1 MLSGR
6 EIKRIGHGYTATNK
20 VSTYIGSCSNAF
32 PNECQTIPV
41 MLISI
46 WGHGR
51 SAKEKFEVY

>member
-6 EIKRIGHGYTATNK
+6 EIKKNGHGYTATNK
-20 VSTYIGSCSNAF
+20 VPMYLGSCSSVFAS
-32 PNECQTIPV
+32 ECQTIPV

-46 WGHGR
+46 LGQCG